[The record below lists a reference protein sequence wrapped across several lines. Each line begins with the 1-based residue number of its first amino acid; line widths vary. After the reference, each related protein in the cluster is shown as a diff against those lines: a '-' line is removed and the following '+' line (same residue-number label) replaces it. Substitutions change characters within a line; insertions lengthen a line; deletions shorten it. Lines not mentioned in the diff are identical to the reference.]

1 VKYLTEINNKLIEI
15 RFKLVTSALIPYE
28 DLKIK
33 YNLRNSRR
41 NSKNETRKFWSMTPM
56 FTKIAIN
63 ATLFS

>member
-1 VKYLTEINNKLIEI
+1 VKYLTEMNDKWMEI
-15 RFKLVTSALIPYE
+15 RFELVTPALTPYE

-33 YNLRNSRR
+33 YNLRSSRR